1 MEALIH
7 SDSLATKIGLTIG
20 VVAVLALA
28 NHLLAVLS
36 NARALS
42 KYPIANAKWDAE
54 AKKKFTESASE
65 ILDRGVALVLTILKI
80 KVWGF

>member
-1 MEALIH
+1 MEALFH
-7 SDSLATKIGLTIG
+7 TDSLAAKIGFTIG
-20 VVAVLALA
+20 VVALITIASHFLTA
-28 NHLLAVLS
+28 IS

-42 KYPIANAKWDAE
+42 KYPIANEKWDAE

>member
-20 VVAVLALA
+20 VVALLALA
-28 NHLLAVLS
+28 NHFFTVLS

-42 KYPIANAKWDAE
+42 KYPIANEKWDAE

-65 ILDRGVALVLTILKI
+65 ILDRGIALVLAISKI
-80 KVWGF
+80 KI